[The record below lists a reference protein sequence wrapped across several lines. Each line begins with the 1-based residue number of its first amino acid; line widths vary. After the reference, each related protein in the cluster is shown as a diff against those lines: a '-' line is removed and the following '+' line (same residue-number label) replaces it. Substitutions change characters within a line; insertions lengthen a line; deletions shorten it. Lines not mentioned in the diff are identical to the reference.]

1 MDAIFRRDYPVLDG
15 FPTIRGFNAQ
25 RSSSAMAEAL
35 DRISE
40 VRRALS
46 QPSLFE
52 VSGVRSGRESCR
64 GKLQACRR
72 RFRSEVIDSQ
82 LA

>member
-1 MDAIFRRDYPVLDG
+1 MDAIFRRDHPVPDG
-15 FPTIRGFNAQ
+15 FPTIRGFNPQ

-46 QPSLFE
+46 QPSCSRFLVYE
-52 VSGVRSGRESCR
+52 VDESR
-64 GKLQACRR
+64 AEGSFQSCRR